1 MLRAIVR
8 TVMGRVFVNGLLQ
21 QLSAFGVGR
30 LTAIFGLA
38 AGVAAAL
45 VYFSSAVGGG
55 SQALLYAGLDPAE
68 AAATGQVLDQA
79 NIPYEIREGGTALYV
94 ARDQVDEARVRIAT
108 GGPIA
113 GASVGYEI
121 FDQQDS
127 FGQTSFV
134 QNINAKRALEGE
146 LARTIQ
152 SLNYVSSARVHLNL
166 PERRLFVRDQI
177 DPTGA
182 VTISTRGTLNSE
194 QIRVIRNLVAS
205 GAGLDANNV
214 SIADDRGR
222 LLASA
227 SDDQTGTSIAM
238 DERQASIEAQMR
250 QNILDIVEGVVGP
263 GAARVQVT
271 AELDRQRIE
280 ENSQTFDPEGAV
292 LASRQRSE
300 ETSSDTDGSSRNAVS
315 ASENLPDNATDGA
328 TGPASESNRQV
339 SNETVNFSISSTR
352 RQQITEA
359 GAIRRLSVAVAVDGI
374 LETLEDGTTQWRARS
389 DEEIAQIEALVR
401 SAMGFVDEPG
411 IRQDLLTVTQMEFAR
426 ADPLLGTAATGG
438 FSFNK
443 NDLLRGAE
451 ILVMFITAV
460 LIIFL
465 VARPL
470 VKGAG
475 STPMPQGLALAG
487 AGAGGGGGMLDTANA
502 PTALPAAAS
511 DIPAALPGGD
521 GTGTASSMIDIEK
534 IDGQVKASSI
544 KKVVGIVEAHPE
556 ESISILRSWLHET

>member
-1 MLRAIVR
+1 M
-8 TVMGRVFVNGLLQ
+8 NGLLQ

-30 LTAIFGLA
+30 LAAIFGLA

-68 AAATGQVLDQA
+68 AVATGQVLDQA

-108 GGPIA
+108 GGPIT

-227 SDDQTGTSIAM
+227 SDDETGTSLAM
-238 DERQASIEAQMR
+238 DERQASIEAQLR
-250 QNILDIVEGVVGP
+250 QNILDIVEGVVGA

-300 ETSSDTDGSSRNAVS
+300 ESSSDTDGNNRNAVS
-315 ASENLPDNATDGA
+315 ASENLPDNGTEGEN
-328 TGPASESNRQV
+328 GPTSESNRQV

-352 RQQITEA
+352 RQQVTEA

-374 LETLEDGTTQWRARS
+374 LETLEDGTTQWSARP
-389 DEEIAQIEALVR
+389 DEQIAQIEALVR

-411 IRQDLLTVTQMEFAR
+411 VRQDTLTVSQMEFAR
-426 ADPLLGTAATGG
+426 ADPLLGTAAAGG

-443 NDLLRGAE
+443 NDLMRGAE
-451 ILVMFITAV
+451 ILVMFITAM

-487 AGAGGGGGMLDTANA
+487 AGAGGGGAMLDTPNA
-502 PTALPAAAS
+502 PTALPSAAA

-521 GTGTASSMIDIEK
+521 GMGSASSMIDIEK